1 MPFLTHFSLPADMA
15 QFLGPS
21 GAFLMSKRPACHP
34 NAKGQAEKQ
43 QQQQQ
48 QRRKKS
54 VKVKNQAQARKVKED
69 LGVAVERGVELFHC
83 SVFSMKHLMQGS
95 EMLSYR
101 TFVWLIHSIYL
112 WLTYYLFLFFR
123 CGSWYWH
130 EAFSQGFQELYR
142 GVWANQSKYLL
153 ILLLFTKYVS
163 ANKVSSPNPVV
174 YWLHC
179 FYVPKGKSFP
189 WETQKADK
197 KQKFKKQVRE
207 ATSFTDMV
215 THLEEMIQWCKR
227 QKMEKEKHLLTFLRL
242 KCQRMK
248 GLEAAGYK

>member
-1 MPFLTHFSLPADMA
+1 MIFRGILVSLSTLYQQLLELLREVVKAQPMPFLTHFSLPADMA

-54 VKVKNQAQARKVKED
+54 VKVKNQARARKVKED

-101 TFVWLIHSIYL
+101 TFV
-112 WLTYYLFLFFR
+112 
-123 CGSWYWH
+123 
-130 EAFSQGFQELYR
+130 
-142 GVWANQSKYLL
+142 
-153 ILLLFTKYVS
+153 
-163 ANKVSSPNPVV
+163 
-174 YWLHC
+174 
-179 FYVPKGKSFP
+179 
-189 WETQKADK
+189 
-197 KQKFKKQVRE
+197 
-207 ATSFTDMV
+207 
-215 THLEEMIQWCKR
+215 
-227 QKMEKEKHLLTFLRL
+227 
-242 KCQRMK
+242 
-248 GLEAAGYK
+248 